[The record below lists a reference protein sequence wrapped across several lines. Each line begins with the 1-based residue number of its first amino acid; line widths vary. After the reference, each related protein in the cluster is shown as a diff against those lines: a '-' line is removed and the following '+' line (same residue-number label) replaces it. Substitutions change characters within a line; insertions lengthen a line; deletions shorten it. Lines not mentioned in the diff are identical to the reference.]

1 VSRTVMDRIASL
13 GSVESPTQ
21 QSSAGIRKAE

>member
-1 VSRTVMDRIASL
+1 MDRIASL
-13 GSVESPTQ
+13 AGVESPTQ